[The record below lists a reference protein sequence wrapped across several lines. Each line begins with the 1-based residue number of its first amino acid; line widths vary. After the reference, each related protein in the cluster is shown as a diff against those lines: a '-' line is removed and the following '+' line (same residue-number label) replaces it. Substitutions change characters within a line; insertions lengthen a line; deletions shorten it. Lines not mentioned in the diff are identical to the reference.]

1 MKGPRLYL
9 AAAAD
14 NLAAAVA
21 SSPLAQC
28 KLTLA
33 LQALAALV
41 AQAALT
47 VLTVLTAVVPQAGR
61 LAWPALEALE
71 GQAVLAALTALQ
83 VAAGLVVVL
92 VVLEGRGPHLPT
104 PYLAGVGLCPC
115 PQVVR
120 LRLAQLPLAV
130 LAQLAAVGL
139 LLGVARRLAEQQQL
153 TQL

>member
-1 MKGPRLYL
+1 MKGPPRYL
-9 AAAAD
+9 TA
-14 NLAAAVA
+14 LVA
-21 SSPLAQC
+21 GKLVVVGSSPLAQC

-33 LQALAALV
+33 LQALAALA

-71 GQAVLAALTALQ
+71 GQAAQAALTALQ
-83 VAAGLVVVL
+83 VAAALVAQAA
-92 VVLEGRGPHLPT
+92 LEGRGPHLPT
-104 PYLAGVGLCPC
+104 PYLAAVGLCPC
-115 PQVVR
+115 PPVAR
-120 LRLAQLPLAV
+120 LCLAQLPLAV
-130 LAQLAAVGL
+130 VLLPVVGP